1 MTQKISNKMEER
13 KYFYVKGVEDHID
26 LKDLFNGIYIPERKE
41 WRFDEKLENDVLDF
55 LYCSSCDEEESDN
68 DKDCKK
74 NRLHRSTSFN
84 ALDSSDEEH
93 DSIDRSY
100 RRHRLTQKEISK
112 DNQIIKDFLDS
123 SSHDDSDDEES
134 NIPISK
140 DLKKTRKS
148 VSESSD
154 EGLNDDIQRR
164 HRPKVTNSKITK

>member
-26 LKDLFNGIYIPERKE
+26 LKDLFNGIYIPEKQE
-41 WRFDEKLENDVLDF
+41 WRFDKKLENDVLDF
-55 LYCSSCDEEESDN
+55 LYCSSCDEEELDN
-68 DKDCKK
+68 DIDCKK
-74 NRLHRSTSFN
+74 NRLRRATSFN

-100 RRHRLTQKEISK
+100 RRHRLTPKEISK
-112 DNQIIKDFLDS
+112 DNKIIKEFLDS
-123 SSHDDSDDEES
+123 SSHDDSDEEES
-134 NIPISK
+134 SK
-140 DLKKTRKS
+140 ELKKTRKS

-164 HRPKVTNSKITK
+164 YRSKVTNSKITK